1 MRGISQVWEVVFIS
15 FEFQYFNNN
24 AKSTVCFEVYSK
36 HYFLQSLINENSKIN
51 KHIVKSVKSI

>member
-1 MRGISQVWEVVFIS
+1 MRRISQVWEVVFIS

-24 AKSTVCFEVYSK
+24 VKSTVCFEVYSK
-36 HYFLQSLINENSKIN
+36 HYFLQSPINENSKIN